1 MRNYKNK
8 ILNKEIYELKRI
20 ESALRLR
27 YKETDVVTILNI
39 EDFLKTNAP
48 NMIKDI
54 IEKLEQLKEHINNI

>member
-27 YKETDVVTILNI
+27 YKETDVATILNI
-39 EDFLKTNAP
+39 EYFLKTNAP

-54 IEKLEQLKEHINNI
+54 IEKLEQLKDNINNI